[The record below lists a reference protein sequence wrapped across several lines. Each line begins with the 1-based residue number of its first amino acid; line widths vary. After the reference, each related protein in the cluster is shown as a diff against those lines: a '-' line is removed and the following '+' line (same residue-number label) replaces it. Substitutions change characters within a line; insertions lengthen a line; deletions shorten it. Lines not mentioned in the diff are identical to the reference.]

1 MSGAGGGFYGVSQ
14 EQRGWM
20 QRFLYFLWYELQ
32 GGDFEGEGVISL
44 MTSKERAELRTQ
56 AMKLDS
62 IFQIG
67 KSSLTPQIVEAVR
80 DALKA
85 RELVKVSV
93 LKNCA
98 DDPGELAGILS
109 ERTGSQIVQVIGKK
123 IVLYKKN
130 PEKEEK
136 RRRIEKQKVEGK
148 KQEFGARDRKRQ
160 SRY

>member
-1 MSGAGGGFYGVSQ
+1 
-14 EQRGWM
+14 
-20 QRFLYFLWYELQ
+20 
-32 GGDFEGEGVISL
+32 